1 MAGYNA
7 LSPVNDFRITLADG
21 TVIETTSSLQDSLAF
36 EKEQRRPLVQSAGTV
51 PLTSDLLWLA
61 WHAACRAGKTEL
73 RQFAQ
78 FMGRVEDFEVRSK
91 EAPTSVFD
99 DDDPEGT
106 EVVFGERPTSADQP
120 VG

>member
-1 MAGYNA
+1 MMTSLELMRALLATALAGSAAMAVVLA
-7 LSPVNDFRITLADG
+7 LRGMV
-21 TVIETTSSLQDSLAF
+21 
-36 EKEQRRPLVQSAGTV
+36 RRRLGASAAY
-51 PLTSDLLWLA
+51 LLWLA

-106 EVVFGERPTSADQP
+106 EAVFGERPTSADQP